1 MVGVVDDVDDDD
13 LVARYSHTHGR
24 LVVSGKRETTR
35 RESFERDRFCFVSPL
50 P

>member
-1 MVGVVDDVDDDD
+1 MVGVVDDVDDD
-13 LVARYSHTHGR
+13 LVARYSHAHGR